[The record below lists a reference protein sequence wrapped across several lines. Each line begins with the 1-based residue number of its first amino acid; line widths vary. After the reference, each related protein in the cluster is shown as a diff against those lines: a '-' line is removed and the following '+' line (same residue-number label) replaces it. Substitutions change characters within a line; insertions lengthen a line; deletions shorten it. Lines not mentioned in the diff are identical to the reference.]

1 MRQSGKRPTPAL
13 RTAAAG
19 PAAARPADIPSA
31 NQRTGGQILIDCLK
45 VHGVERAFCVPGE
58 SYIAAL
64 DALHDAPE
72 IDLIVCRHESGAAM
86 MAEAYGKMT
95 GHPGI
100 CFVTRGPGATNA
112 SAGIHI
118 ACQDSTPVILFIG
131 QVARRML
138 DREAF
143 QEIDYRRMY
152 GQMAKWVAQVDDAA
166 RIPEYVSR
174 AFHTATAGR
183 PGPVVLVLP
192 EDVLRERAF
201 AKDARSFVRPAAHP
215 GAADMTRL
223 GELLRGAQNPLVLLG
238 GGGWNAAACAD
249 IRRFVEA
256 NSLPVATAF
265 RCQDYFDNTLP
276 NYIGDV
282 GIGINPKLAQRVRDA
297 DLLIDVGS
305 RLEEMVTSGYTLID
319 IPQPKQTLVHVY
331 PGAEELGRVYRAD
344 LPIHAS
350 MPAFAA
356 AAAAMPAVA
365 FAPWAD
371 RLPAA
376 RAEFIEWTTPKP
388 TPGELQMGE
397 IMAYLRDVLPENAI
411 LTNGAGNYTTWVHR
425 YYRFRR
431 YRTQLAPRC
440 GSMGYSLPA
449 AVSAKRHFPN
459 RPVIAFVGD
468 GCFMM
473 TAQELATAVMYRLG
487 LIVIVVNNGTYGT
500 IRMHQ
505 ERHYPR
511 RAYGVDLVN
520 PDFAAFARSF
530 GAIGETIHR
539 TEEFVPAFERA
550 LAADRPVVLELVLD
564 AEVITP
570 TRTLTDI
577 REEALRHQA
586 KE

>member
-1 MRQSGKRPTPAL
+1 MRPSVNRP
-13 RTAAAG
+13 RAAADG
-19 PAAARPADIPSA
+19 AAGAEAPARAA
-31 NQRTGGQILIDCLK
+31 NQRTGGQILVDCLR

-64 DALHDAPE
+64 DALHDTPE
-72 IDLIVCRHESGAAM
+72 IDLVVCRHESGAAM
-86 MAEAYGKMT
+86 MADAYGKMT

-112 SAGIHI
+112 SSGVHI
-118 ACQDSTPVILFIG
+118 AYQDSTPMILIIG

-143 QEIDYRRMY
+143 QEIDYRRMF
-152 GQMAKWVAQVDDAA
+152 GQMAKWVAQIDDAS

-183 PGPVVLVLP
+183 PGPVVLVVP
-192 EDVLRERAF
+192 EDVFRERAF
-201 AKDARSFVRPAAHP
+201 AKDARTFVRPAAHP
-215 GAADMTRL
+215 GPADMAQLRD
-223 GELLRGAQNPLVLLG
+223 LLAESRNPLVILG

-256 NSLPVATAF
+256 NRLPVATAF
-265 RCQDYFDNTLP
+265 RCQDYFDNNHP
-276 NYIGDV
+276 NYVGDV
-282 GIGINPKLAQRVRDA
+282 GIGINPKLAARIREA

-319 IPQPKQTLVHVY
+319 IPQPRQTLVHVY
-331 PGAEELGRVYRAD
+331 PGAEELGRVYRPD
-344 LPIHAS
+344 LPIHAAI
-350 MPAFAA
+350 PAFAA
-356 AAAAMPAVA
+356 AAAALEPVA
-365 FAPWAD
+365 FAPWAE
-371 RLPAA
+371 RVAAA
-376 RAEFIEWTTPKP
+376 RAEFVEWTTPRA
-388 TPGELQMGE
+388 TPGALQMGE
-397 IMAYLRDVLPENAI
+397 IMAFLRDTLPDDAI
-411 LTNGAGNYTTWVHR
+411 LCNGAGNYTTWVHR

-431 YRTQLAPRC
+431 HRTQLAPRS
-440 GSMGYSLPA
+440 GSMGYGLPA

-459 RPVIAFVGD
+459 RLVIAFAGD

-473 TAQELATAVMYRLG
+473 TAQELATAVMYRLPI
-487 LIVIVVNNGTYGT
+487 IVIVVNNGMYGT

-520 PDFAAFARSF
+520 PDFAALARAY
-530 GAIGETIHR
+530 GAVGETIHR
-539 TEEFVPAFERA
+539 TGDFVPAFERA
-550 LAADRPVVLELVLD
+550 MAADRPVVLELILD

-570 TRTLTDI
+570 TRTLSDI
-577 REEALRHQA
+577 QDEALSHLAR
-586 KE
+586 E